1 MRGRY
6 EHRVWQW
13 NPSIYAPSKY
23 RKGCEYEAFVPE
35 WIAELEPDLPG
46 AVAGV
51 VSDAEAAIAELNRG
65 ARLELQPLARL
76 LLRTESIASSKVEG
90 MQVETRTL
98 ARAEAKQEVGRSI
111 GAEAAE
117 ILANIDA
124 MQLAIERAAGVDA
137 IAQDDLL
144 DIHRR
149 LLARAPNASAMA
161 GRFRQVQNWIGGN
174 DHNPCGAEFVPPPPE
189 EMPSLL
195 DDLCRFVNDDRLPPL
210 VQAAIAHAQFETI
223 HPFEDGNGRTGRAL
237 VQVILRRRGL
247 APTFVPPISLAL
259 ARDKDVYIRGLTDF
273 REGLLSHWIE
283 LFAAATTQAAT
294 LATRYVAA
302 VEHLQTGWR
311 ELLRSHSNPR
321 SDAAAWDLIRVL
333 PAHPIITV
341 AVGVAAT
348 GKTKPAVS
356 NGISELQD
364 AGVLTPVTSSPRNRA
379 WEATELLDLV
389 QEMESGDWTT

>member
-210 VQAAIAHAQFETI
+210 VQASIAHAQFETI